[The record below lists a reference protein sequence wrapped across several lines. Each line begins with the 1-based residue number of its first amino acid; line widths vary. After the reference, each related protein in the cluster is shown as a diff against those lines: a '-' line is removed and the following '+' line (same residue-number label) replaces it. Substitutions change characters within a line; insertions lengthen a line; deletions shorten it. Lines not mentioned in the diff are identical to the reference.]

1 MFEELLCRQIARLPP
16 IEDYLGDIRRQIA
29 EADEP
34 HEIGALPLP
43 LGKCSKRD
51 AFAIGECRVE
61 PARPEQQR
69 DNRGSGFAANGS
81 VPSIPILKSFLA
93 WRGEAVTARTESQFR
108 HFMHALA
115 CSRQRTGGPT
125 NVPR

>member
-1 MFEELLCRQIARLPP
+1 MGLKQSRARSADSVPGKRQTGVLEELLCRQIARPPP
-16 IEDYLGDIRRQIA
+16 IEDRLGDIRRRIA
-29 EADEP
+29 DADEP
-34 HEIGALPLP
+34 HEIGAAYPFP
-43 LGKCSKRD
+43 LGKCGKRD

-93 WRGEAVTARTESQFR
+93 WRGAAVT
-108 HFMHALA
+108 
-115 CSRQRTGGPT
+115 
-125 NVPR
+125 

>member
-1 MFEELLCRQIARLPP
+1 MPGKRQTGVLEELLCRQIARLPP
-16 IEDYLGDIRRQIA
+16 IEDRLGDIRRQIA

-43 LGKCSKRD
+43 LGKCSKPD

-81 VPSIPILKSFLA
+81 VPSIPFSLLSP
-93 WRGEAVTARTESQFR
+93 GEAQ
-108 HFMHALA
+108 
-115 CSRQRTGGPT
+115 P
-125 NVPR
+125 